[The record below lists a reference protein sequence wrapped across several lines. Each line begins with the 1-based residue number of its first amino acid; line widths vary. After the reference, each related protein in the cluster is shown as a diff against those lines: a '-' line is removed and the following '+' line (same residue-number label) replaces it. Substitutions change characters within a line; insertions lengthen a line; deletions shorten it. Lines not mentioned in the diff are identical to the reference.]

1 MTIKDQIYKMIKENS
16 MTSFVD
22 LETIQ
27 GFKGKHRLSSQNFI
41 VFWNNISFE
50 AMSAIQDL
58 IFESKIEWKA
68 VVPYFYKK
76 EGKILNLPV
85 LRSTK
90 NIHRLKKNYW
100 LPIIF
105 KSLPIKGLKDEKEK
119 KLLESTF
126 KNRPSRMEPKQPRS

>member
-1 MTIKDQIYKMIKENS
+1 MTIKDLIYNFIKENNV
-16 MTSFVD
+16 TSFVD
-22 LETIQ
+22 LETIK

-50 AMSAIQDL
+50 AMLAIQEL
-58 IFESKIEWKA
+58 IFESKIEYL
-68 VVPYFYKK
+68 VVMPYFYKK

-105 KSLPIKGLKDEKEK
+105 KSLPIKGIKDEKEK
-119 KLLESTF
+119 KLLDSTF
-126 KNRPSRMEPKQPRS
+126 KNRAARMEPKQSRS